1 MSGDGR
7 GSESIYSGSSFA
19 NAWGKFKDESFEL
32 ANDRGSLSMA
42 NAGKDGNGSQF
53 FVCLKRGASWDGKHV
68 VFGRVVSGLRLFD
81 RISSGVNV
89 DPSASHRPLPGFRV
103 TIEDCGLMPSSYKPP
118 VLGDPLRNPSWDGK
132 AAVLPSGVVGVSG
145 EDVVSGGASAGAGAG
160 TGAVISAAPSSTPS
174 SGGGGLWGS
183 GGVGSVEAGGWRCD
197 TCLVN
202 NKANDTTCPCC
213 STVRP
218 GSSSQGTGSGSGS
231 GSVAAASVGSG
242 VTSAGTLGFTFG
254 FNAPVAS
261 TASTA
266 VAATTGASSVPL
278 SFGSV
283 GSSSGPLTFTF
294 GTPSLSAS
302 TTTAAASATA
312 SATPAAAVAA
322 PASSTSSGVTRVHTT
337 RSYVYMNIRVETPA
351 GGDVKAEKVV
361 FELFGDV
368 VPLTAENFRCLCTG
382 EKVRGGLLSGLLT
395 GVCVC
400 CGCWLNGAVA
410 SGCGR
415 VRDSRCMCVRGR
427 CGCWLCVVDGV
438 CLAGLERVVT
448 HATVFQGVVV
458 PSRRAWSVCPRRR
471 HCEWRWPRQ

>member
-1 MSGDGR
+1 MTEGVCVHVVDVGAGCVLLTACVWQGSSASSRTRLCFKGSSFHRVVPGQCVQGGDIVSGDGR

-132 AAVLPSGVVGVSG
+132 VAVLPSGVVGVSG

-231 GSVAAASVGSG
+231 VAAASVGSG

-302 TTTAAASATA
+302 TTTAAAAASAAFA

-382 EKVRGGLLSGLLT
+382 EKVRGGLLSGS
-395 GVCVC
+395 
-400 CGCWLNGAVA
+400 A
-410 SGCGR
+410 
-415 VRDSRCMCVRGR
+415 
-427 CGCWLCVVDGV
+427 CVVDV
-438 CLAGLERVVT
+438 A
-448 HATVFQGVVV
+448 
-458 PSRRAWSVCPRRR
+458 
-471 HCEWRWPRQ
+471 